1 MPITIPKERK
11 MDAAAEEKFLDQL
24 LEDLENDKL
33 VLPTLPEVALK
44 VRDTLEDEN
53 SSLIDVAKIIIS
65 DAALAARMIQVSNSP
80 LLRAA
85 NPIETVEAAV
95 TRMGSNMI
103 RNLVTSM
110 VMEQM
115 FQATSDVTDKRLRAI
130 WEHSTEV
137 AAIAHALASQFTKL
151 QPDQAMLAGLVHD
164 IGALPILTRAE
175 DYPDL
180 LADEATLDRI
190 IESVHTTIGAEILR
204 KWNFP
209 KELIAVAEDHE
220 DLTRDSKNGPDY
232 VDIVIVANLQSLIDS
247 NHSHTKADWSA
258 VPAFAKLGLQTDVS
272 VVDMDETNAN
282 IEAARAALS

>member
-1 MPITIPKERK
+1 
-11 MDAAAEEKFLDQL
+11 MDTAAEEKFLDKL

-44 VRDTLEDEN
+44 VRDTLEDED
-53 SSLIDVAKIIIS
+53 SSLIDVAKIINS

-115 FQATSDVTDKRLRAI
+115 FQATSDVTDKRLRKI

-137 AAIAHALASQFTKL
+137 AAICHALSSQFTKL

-164 IGALPILTRAE
+164 IGALPILSRAE

-180 LADEATLDRI
+180 LDDEETLDRI
-190 IESVHTTIGAEILR
+190 INTAHTTIGAEILR

-209 KELIAVAEDHE
+209 EELISVAEDHE
-220 DLTRDSKNGPDY
+220 DLQRDSKNGPDY
-232 VDIVIVANLQSLIDS
+232 VDVTIVANLQSVIDS
-247 NHSHTKADWSA
+247 NHRHTEVDWST
-258 VPAFAKLGLQTDVS
+258 VPAFAKLGLQADVS

>member
-1 MPITIPKERK
+1 
-11 MDAAAEEKFLDQL
+11 MDTNAEERFLDTL

-44 VRDTLEDEN
+44 VRDTLEDDN
-53 SSLIDVAKIIIS
+53 SSMADVAKIISS

-80 LLRAA
+80 LLRATR
-85 NPIETVEAAV
+85 NIESVEAAV
-95 TRMGSNMI
+95 ARMGSNMI

-115 FQATSDVTDKRLRAI
+115 FQATSDVTDKRLRKI

-137 AAIAHALASQFTKL
+137 AAISHALTRQCTKL
-151 QPDQAMLAGLVHD
+151 EPEQAMLAGLIHD

-180 LADEATLDRI
+180 LSDPDSLDRI
-190 IESVHTTIGAEILR
+190 IRSTHTTIGGEILR

-209 KELIAVAEDHE
+209 DELIAVAEEHE
-220 DLTRDSKNGPDY
+220 NLNRDLEKEADY
-232 VDIVIVANLQSLIDS
+232 VDVVIVANLQSLIGTD
-247 NHSHTKADWSA
+247 HQHTSKDWTNI
-258 VPAFAKLGLQTDVS
+258 PAFEKLGLQPDIN
-272 VVDMDETNAN
+272 VVDMDEMNDD
-282 IEAARAALS
+282 IEATRSALN

>member
-1 MPITIPKERK
+1 
-11 MDAAAEEKFLDQL
+11 MDTAAEEKFLDQL

-53 SSLIDVAKIIIS
+53 SSLTDVAKIITS
-65 DAALAARMIQVSNSP
+65 DAALSARMIQVSNSP
-80 LLRAA
+80 LLRAS
-85 NPIETVEAAV
+85 NPIESVEAAV

-115 FQATSDVTDKRLRAI
+115 FQATSDVTDKRLRKI

-137 AAIAHALASQFTKL
+137 AAISHALTSQFTKL

-164 IGALPILTRAE
+164 IGALPILSRAE
-175 DYPDL
+175 DYPEL
-180 LADEATLDRI
+180 LEDEEALDRI
-190 IESVHTTIGAEILR
+190 ISNVHTTIGAEILR

-209 KELIAVAEDHE
+209 EELIAVAEFHE
-220 DLTRDSKNGPDY
+220 NLQRDSKNGPDY
-232 VDIVIVANLQSLIDS
+232 VDVVVVANLQSLIDS
-247 NHSHTKADWSA
+247 KHAHSEVDWA
-258 VPAFAKLGLQTDVS
+258 TVPAFEKLGLQTDVS
-272 VVDMDETNAN
+272 IVDMDETNAN

>member
-1 MPITIPKERK
+1 
-11 MDAAAEEKFLDQL
+11 MDTAAEEKFLDQL

-53 SSLIDVAKIIIS
+53 SSLIDVAKIINS

-80 LLRAA
+80 LLRAS
-85 NPIETVEAAV
+85 NPIESVEAAV

-115 FQATSDVTDKRLRAI
+115 FQATSDVTDKRLRKI

-137 AAIAHALASQFTKL
+137 AAISHALTSQFTKL
-151 QPDQAMLAGLVHD
+151 QPEQAMLAGLVHD
-164 IGALPILTRAE
+164 IGALPILSRAE

-180 LADEATLDRI
+180 LEDEETLDRI
-190 IESVHTTIGAEILR
+190 ISNVHTTIGAEILR

-209 KELIAVAEDHE
+209 EELISVAEDHE
-220 DLTRDSKNGPDY
+220 DLQRDSKNGPDY

-247 NHSHTKADWSA
+247 NHPHTKVDWST
-258 VPAFAKLGLQTDVS
+258 VPAFEKLGLQTDVS

-282 IEAARAALS
+282 IEAARSALT

>member
-1 MPITIPKERK
+1 
-11 MDAAAEEKFLDQL
+11 MDSAAEEKFLDKL
-24 LEDLENDKL
+24 LEDLENDNL

-53 SSLIDVAKIIIS
+53 SSLVDVAKIITS
-65 DAALAARMIQVSNSP
+65 DAALSARMIQVSNSP

-85 NPIETVEAAV
+85 NPIESVEAAV

-115 FQATSDVTDKRLRAI
+115 FQATSDVTDNRLRKI

-137 AAIAHALASQFTKL
+137 AAISHALTSQFTKL

-164 IGALPILTRAE
+164 IGALPILSRAE
-175 DYPDL
+175 DYPEL
-180 LADEATLDRI
+180 LEDEATLDRI
-190 IESVHTTIGAEILR
+190 INSVHTTIGAEILR

-209 KELIAVAEDHE
+209 EELIAVADEHE
-220 DLTRDSKNGPDY
+220 DLERDSKNGPDY
-232 VDIVIVANLQSLIDS
+232 VDVVIVANLQSVIDS
-247 NHSHTKADWSA
+247 NHRHANVDWST
-258 VPAFAKLGLQTDVS
+258 VPAFEKLGLQTDIS

>member
-1 MPITIPKERK
+1 
-11 MDAAAEEKFLDQL
+11 MDAAAEEKFLDKL
-24 LEDLENDKL
+24 LEDLENDRL

-53 SSLIDVAKIIIS
+53 SSLIDVAKIITS
-65 DAALAARMIQVSNSP
+65 DAALSARMIQVSNSP
-80 LLRAA
+80 LLRAS
-85 NPIETVEAAV
+85 NPIESVESAV

-115 FQATSDVTDKRLRAI
+115 FQATSDVTDKRLRKI

-137 AAIAHALASQFTKL
+137 AAISHALASQFTKL

-164 IGALPILTRAE
+164 IGALPILSRAE

-180 LADEATLDRI
+180 LEDEATLDRI
-190 IESVHTTIGAEILR
+190 IDSVHTTIGAEILR

-209 KELIAVAEDHE
+209 EELISVAQDHE
-220 DLTRDSKNGPDY
+220 DLTRNSDSVDY
-232 VDIVIVANLQSLIDS
+232 VDVVTVANLQSLIDT
-247 NHSHTKADWSA
+247 NHRHTDVDWST
-258 VPAFAKLGLQTDVS
+258 VPAFEKLGLQADVS

-282 IEAARAALS
+282 IEAARAALT

>member
-1 MPITIPKERK
+1 

-53 SSLIDVAKIIIS
+53 SSLMDVAKIITS
-65 DAALAARMIQVSNSP
+65 DAALSARMIQVSNSP
-80 LLRAA
+80 LLRASS
-85 NPIETVEAAV
+85 PIETVEAAV
-95 TRMGSNMI
+95 TRMGGNMI

-115 FQATSDVTDKRLRAI
+115 FQATSDVTDRRLRKI

-137 AAIAHALASQFTKL
+137 AAISHALTSEFTKL
-151 QPDQAMLAGLVHD
+151 QPDQALLAGLVHD
-164 IGALPILTRAE
+164 IGALPILSRAE
-175 DYPDL
+175 DYPEL
-180 LADEATLDRI
+180 LDDEASLDRI
-190 IESVHTTIGAEILR
+190 ITSVHTTIGAEILR

-209 KELIAVAEDHE
+209 EELVNVAADHE
-220 DLTRDSKNGPDY
+220 DLKYNSENGPDY
-232 VDIVIVANLQSLIDS
+232 VDVVIVANLQSLIGTD
-247 NHSHTKADWSA
+247 HPLTKLDWSS
-258 VPAFAKLGLQTDVS
+258 VPSFSKLGLQPEVS

-282 IEAARAALS
+282 IEAARAALG